1 MTPLV
6 ILIGFLGAGKTM
18 LLRACLP
25 DLVARGLAPA
35 VILNDYVNAGV
46 DATTLAGLVDDLTP
60 IDGTCVCCDSRD
72 ALLGALM
79 SARRGPRALVL
90 VEANGTADAGDLIEV
105 LAADRALGEYS
116 LPVQVSVVDAGRWQ
130 RRHWYDALE
139 AEQVRTAAFV
149 VITRDEEV
157 TPARRDEVRAALRR
171 LAPAARI
178 VDAKGLCHA
187 LGEMAG
193 ESADQVARRFGA
205 DGGRSG
211 HHHLGRHHASA
222 VEIPL
227 AGTLDRATLDAWLR
241 SLPPE
246 VVRTKGV
253 AHLAGEGWVYF
264 SRLDDD
270 ESISIRRI
278 PVVDL
283 EPVAILIGAGLPRGL
298 GAGVERH
305 RPDRLPR
312 RPPVIVQR
320 RAPRSS
326 YFPRKDSI

>member
-6 ILIGFLGAGKTM
+6 ILIGFLGAGKTT

-25 DLVARGLAPA
+25 GLVARGLAPA
-35 VILNDYVNAGV
+35 VVLNDYVNAGV

-72 ALLGALM
+72 ALLGALV
-79 SARRGPRALVL
+79 SARRGPGALVL

-105 LAADRALGEYS
+105 LAADRALGAYS
-116 LPVQVSVVDAGRWQ
+116 LPVQVSVVDAARWQ

-149 VITRDEEV
+149 VVTREDQV
-157 TPARRDEVRAALRR
+157 TPARRDEVREALRR
-171 LAPAARI
+171 LAPAARV
-178 VDAKGLCHA
+178 VDVDGLCDA
-187 LGEMAG
+187 LQDMTVEP
-193 ESADQVARRFGA
+193 ADEVARRFGA
-205 DGGRSG
+205 GGRRYG
-211 HHHLGRHHASA
+211 HHQPGRHHASA

-227 AGTLDRATLDAWLR
+227 ADTLERATLEGWLR
-241 SLPPE
+241 ALPPE

-253 AHLAGEGWVYF
+253 AHLTGEGWVYF

-270 ESISIRRI
+270 GSISIRRI

-298 GAGVERH
+298 GAGVERC
-305 RPDRLPR
+305 RPDRFPR

-320 RAPRSS
+320 RAPRG
-326 YFPRKDSI
+326 